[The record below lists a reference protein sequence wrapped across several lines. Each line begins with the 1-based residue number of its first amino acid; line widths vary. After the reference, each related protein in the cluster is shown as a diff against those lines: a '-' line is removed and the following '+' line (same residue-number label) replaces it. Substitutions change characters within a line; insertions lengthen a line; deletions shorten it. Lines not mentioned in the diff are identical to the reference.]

1 MTGECGPNNLGGS
14 ATITRNTSV
23 CLLIALSPW
32 AEKLGTRTLQL
43 IEGKGSLGVELGVSH
58 TETLVI
64 VFSGRSW
71 LTGAQ
76 LVAVHRRG
84 PGVVKKKKRKGL
96 GVNVSDTSK

>member
-1 MTGECGPNNLGGS
+1 
-14 ATITRNTSV
+14 
-23 CLLIALSPW
+23 
-32 AEKLGTRTLQL
+32 
-43 IEGKGSLGVELGVSH
+43 LGVSH

-76 LVAVHRRG
+76 LVVVHRRG
-84 PGVVKKKKRKGL
+84 PGVVKKKKSKGL